1 MLSSGTDKLNLF
13 LPGFHSS
20 DRQLYRNP
28 ISRNSKNK
36 SKGNPLMVGFLFS
49 FPIYNGHQVVVW
61 INRFADVMA
70 LKMKK
75 GFILDKNGLLN

>member
-1 MLSSGTDKLNLF
+1 
-13 LPGFHSS
+13 
-20 DRQLYRNP
+20 
-28 ISRNSKNK
+28 
-36 SKGNPLMVGFLFS
+36 MVGFLFS